1 MRPSAAGGTRGVGGD
16 HSNMN
21 TTNRTRS
28 HATDGSGQGDS
39 WLQRL
44 DRARRERDHLE
55 VAQLMI
61 KAAATAMEAGDDDD
75 ALSHAHG
82 LLVRAQ
88 HSTHAA
94 GNGADSLNLLGDL
107 LDLML
112 ALRALW
118 RAIDHP
124 MQVRLLGEQA
134 RDLAFEIARR
144 CERVDDLGLR
154 VTIILRAAEALE
166 RLGDRDDPH
175 AMRARA
181 LYRLHPTGVSR
192 RFSLSRL
199 AA

>member
-1 MRPSAAGGTRGVGGD
+1 
-16 HSNMN
+16 MN
-21 TTNRTRS
+21 PINRARS
-28 HATDGSGQGDS
+28 HADRGAQGDS

-55 VAQLMI
+55 VAQLML
-61 KAAATAMEAGDDDD
+61 KGAADAMAAGDDDE
-75 ALSHAHG
+75 ALSHAHD

-107 LDLML
+107 LDLL
-112 ALRALW
+112 LRLGALW
-118 RAIDHP
+118 RAMDHP
-124 MQVRLLGEQA
+124 MQVRLIDEQA

-144 CERVDDLGLR
+144 CERLDDLGLR
-154 VTIILRAAEALE
+154 VAIILRAAEALE
-166 RLGDRDDPH
+166 RLGDRDDAH

-181 LYRLHPTGVSR
+181 FYRLHPTEVSR
-192 RFSLSRL
+192 SFSMSML

>member
-1 MRPSAAGGTRGVGGD
+1 
-16 HSNMN
+16 MN

-166 RLGDRDDPH
+166 RLGDRDDAH

-181 LYRLHPTGVSR
+181 FYRLHPTEVSR
-192 RFSLSRL
+192 SFSMSML